1 MNTKTADVIASDID
15 IDIDIDESTSSD
27 DGTGRQNLRQLIQ
40 LRWIAVL
47 GQVITILIT
56 QVSFD
61 IPLPLNYMLTVVAGL
76 ILFNLCSLLRLRI
89 PAAVRQTELFLVLL
103 VDVIA
108 LTFQLYLS
116 GGTTN
121 PFIFLF
127 LLQVALAAVL
137 LKPLSTWIVVL
148 LTACAFAGLGLASRA
163 LHIPINP
170 HEGLASPFVLG
181 MLICFVLNAILLVI
195 FITRITHNLRSRDAR
210 LATMR
215 QRAVEEEHIVRMGLL
230 ASGAAHELGTPL
242 ATLDIILGDW
252 AHIEPFRDNPELAQ
266 EVQEMQA
273 QVKRCKAIVSGI
285 LMSAGEAR
293 GEALVEISV
302 RVFLDTLVTQ
312 WRSSRQASR
321 MMYENYFAGD
331 VRIISDLAL
340 KQMIFNVLD
349 NALEA
354 SPRGQRLEVT
364 REEENL
370 VLSITDVGP
379 GFTPTML
386 QRLGKP
392 YQSSKGRPGGGLGLF
407 LSLNVARTL
416 GGSLVASN
424 LPSGGACV
432 TIRLPL
438 SALTR
443 EETRNDA

>member
-1 MNTKTADVIASDID
+1 MTSSEADLRDSA
-15 IDIDIDESTSSD
+15 SSD

-47 GQVITILIT
+47 GQIITIFVT
-56 QVSFD
+56 WMSFA
-61 IPLPLNYMLTVVAGL
+61 IPLPWASMFAVVAGL
-76 ILFNLCSLLRLRI
+76 AVFNLLSLLRLKLR
-89 PAAVRQTELFLVLL
+89 AAVGQTELFLVLL

-108 LTFQLYLS
+108 LSLQLYLS

-121 PFIFLF
+121 PFVFLF

-137 LKPLSTWIVVL
+137 LKPLSTWVVVVL
-148 LTACAFAGLGLASRA
+148 TAMAFIGLGLSNRA
-163 LHIPINP
+163 LEIPIDP
-170 HEGLASPFVLG
+170 HEGLSSPFVLG
-181 MLICFVLNAILLVI
+181 MLICFLLNAMLLVI

-210 LATMR
+210 LATLR
-215 QRAVEEEHIVRMGLL
+215 QQAVEQEHIVRMGLL

-252 AHIEPFRDNPELAQ
+252 AHLDPIRKNAELAQ
-266 EVQEMQA
+266 EITEMQA
-273 QVKRCKAIVSGI
+273 QVRRCKAIVSGI

-312 WRSSRQASR
+312 WRESRQATR
-321 MMYENYFAGD
+321 LMYENYFNGE

-340 KQMIFNVLD
+340 KQMICNVLD
-349 NALEA
+349 NAFEA
-354 SPRGQRLEVT
+354 SPRGQRLEVKQ
-364 REEENL
+364 EDDFL
-370 VLSITDVGP
+370 VLSITDLGP

-386 QRLGKP
+386 EQLGKP

-416 GGSLVASN
+416 GGTLVASN
-424 LPSGGACV
+424 QPSGGACV

-438 SALTR
+438 SSLTR
-443 EETRNDA
+443 EEPNHDA

>member
-1 MNTKTADVIASDID
+1 MNQSTADMASFEPDD
-15 IDIDIDESTSSD
+15 NADDAVSGD

-47 GQVITILIT
+47 GQIITIFVT
-56 QVSFD
+56 QASFG
-61 IPLPLNYMLTVVAGL
+61 IPLPIGPMLAVVVGL
-76 ILFNLCSLLRLRI
+76 VAFNLCSLLRLNIR
-89 PAAVRQTELFLVLL
+89 AAVRQTELFLVLL
-103 VDVIA
+103 VDILA
-108 LTFQLYLS
+108 LTLQLYLS

-137 LKPLSTWIVVL
+137 LKPFSTWVVVL
-148 LTACAFAGLGLASRA
+148 LTACAFGALGLVSRA

-181 MLICFVLNAILLVI
+181 MLICFVLNAVLLVT

-210 LATMR
+210 LATLR

-242 ATLDIILGDW
+242 ATMDIILGDW
-252 AHIEPFRDNPELAQ
+252 AHLDPFRDNPELAQ
-266 EVQEMQA
+266 EVQEMQD
-273 QVKRCKAIVSGI
+273 QVRRCKAIVSGI

-293 GEALVEISV
+293 GETLVEISV

-321 MMYENYFAGD
+321 MMYENYFMGD

-340 KQMIFNVLD
+340 KQMICNVLD

-364 REEENL
+364 RDNDNL

-424 LPSGGACV
+424 LPAGGACV

-443 EETRNDA
+443 EESSDDA

>member
-1 MNTKTADVIASDID
+1 MNTKTADVIASG

-61 IPLPLNYMLTVVAGL
+61 IPLPLTYMLTVVAGL

-148 LTACAFAGLGLASRA
+148 LTACAFAGLGLVSRA

-340 KQMIFNVLD
+340 KQMICNVLD

-364 REEENL
+364 REQENL

-443 EETRNDA
+443 EETRNDV